1 MLCDH
6 DFTLLQKQCFS
17 GPDKAVTNAIDCP
30 VLIIGNRGGSNV
42 GQSFERG
49 ASGLRIP
56 TSLIESRLA
65 MSGPRW
71 LQRLKWHLLD
81 RKPLGLEEFGR
92 TVTAHCREHQP
103 RLLLATGNA
112 PLTAA
117 ALHEIRSLGVK
128 CVNYLTD
135 DPWNP
140 AHRARWFFRA
150 LSCYDHVFTTR
161 RSNIRDL
168 ENLRGPTVSYLPFG
182 YDPDLFSTPALS
194 LAEQSRF
201 DSDVMFAGGADSD
214 RVPYIAALSRATLK
228 VGLYGSYWEKYR
240 ETRMLTR
247 GQLEAHDVSKAIAG
261 ARICLCLVRR
271 ANRDGHC
278 MRTFEVP
285 AVGGCMLTEDT
296 AEHRDIFGAEG
307 ESVLYFLG
315 ELEMAAKA
323 RWLLDRPEERR
334 RLAQSAHA
342 KIRGGDCTYQ
352 DRLRQIVQRT
362 FLREAQ

>member
-1 MLCDH
+1 MLCAH
-6 DFTLLQKQCFS
+6 GFILLQKPCFN
-17 GPDKAVTNAIDCP
+17 GPEGAVSEVIDCP
-30 VLIIGNRGGSNV
+30 VLIIGNRGGSNI

-49 ASGLRIP
+49 ASGLKIP
-56 TSLIESRLA
+56 VSLIESRLS

-81 RKPLGLEEFGR
+81 RKPLRLEEFGR
-92 TVTAHCREHQP
+92 TVIAHCRENQP
-103 RLLLATGNA
+103 RLLLATGFA
-112 PLTAA
+112 PLTAQ
-117 ALHEIRSLGVK
+117 ALQEIRALGVQ

-140 AHRARWFFRA
+140 AHRARWFFGA
-150 LSCYDHVFTTR
+150 LACYDHVFTTR

-168 ENLRGPTVSYLPFG
+168 ESLGGPAVSFLPFG
-182 YDPDLFSTPALS
+182 YDPDLFSAQSLS
-194 LAEQSRF
+194 IAEQARF

-214 RVPYIAALSRATLK
+214 RVPYIAALLRARLK
-228 VGLYGSYWEKYR
+228 VALYGSYWEKYA
-240 ETRMLTR
+240 ETQMLTR
-247 GQLEAHDVSKAIAG
+247 GQLEAHEVSKAIMG

-296 AEHRDIFGAEG
+296 AEHREIFGLEG
-307 ESVLYFLG
+307 ESVLYFLD
-315 ELEMAAKA
+315 EVEMAAKA
-323 RWLLDRPEERR
+323 RWLLDRPAERR
-334 RLAQSAHA
+334 RLAEAAHA
-342 KIRGGDCTYQ
+342 KIHSGQCAYQ

-362 FLREAQ
+362 LLREA